1 MKLVKLGSLALLTS
15 LALASTSGCVLRAHG
30 RIGGPVIYVEEEPPP
45 PRVWITD
52 TRPGYIFIQGRW
64 DRRGNQW
71 AWRDGYWDR
80 QRTGQYW
87 EDGRWD
93 RRGNRHVW
101 VEGNW
106 RSGNRVQPVRTNN
119 GNGNGNVRDHRDN
132 RPSEPPPPPPAT
144 VRDHRR

>member
-15 LALASTSGCVLRAHG
+15 LALASTSGCLVRAHG

-64 DRRGNQW
+64 DRNGGQW
-71 AWRDGYWDR
+71 VWRDGYWDR
-80 QRTGQYW
+80 QRSGYYY

-106 RSGNRVQPVRTNN
+106 RSGNRVQPARTN
-119 GNGNGNVRDHRDN
+119 NGNGNVRDHRDN
-132 RPSEPPPPPPAT
+132 RPAEPARGNGN